1 LGQDWRSLIKR
12 PKGLTFWEEK
22 MMKRTKTNLIGAVV
36 AAVMAVPAVA
46 QETVSAVVIDGYP
59 DRALWVKEFSNF
71 FIPEV
76 DRQLAETG
84 AYKMNW
90 QENYGG
96 SIVKPKGVLEG
107 VQLGL
112 GDIGIVT
119 TIFHSSKLPSQGI
132 SGSTPFVAT
141 DARAVAQAV
150 DEIAREF
157 PAMQNEFAAQNQVYL
172 ATGVVL
178 DTYQVFCS
186 DEVSSVSDL
195 EGRKIAGAG
204 LNLRYLEGIKDA
216 AGVRGGLTDF
226 YNMVQTGLVDC
237 AMLWPEAAKTFK
249 IAEVAPYMLQAD
261 LGAVNSK
268 SVTVNADY
276 WAKLPDDVKDVLQAV
291 AIQYRDHVAGIAMDR
306 AAASRDAYVDA
317 GGTIVELSAEDRAAW
332 ANAMPNVAQEWAET
346 LNGKGE
352 QGTEMLAAY
361 LGKLADAG
369 HTGVRDWTSK

>member
-1 LGQDWRSLIKR
+1 MKFKKIAALCVAFAALGTLQA
-12 PKGLTFWEEK
+12 
-22 MMKRTKTNLIGAVV
+22 N
-36 AAVMAVPAVA
+36 A
-46 QETVSAVVIDGYP
+46 QERISAVVIDGYP
-59 DRALWVKEFSNF
+59 ARALWVKEFTNF

-76 DRQLAETG
+76 DRRLAESGTY
-84 AYKMNW
+84 AMEW

-132 SGSTPFVAT
+132 SGSTPFVAS
-141 DARAVAQAV
+141 DARAVAKAV

-157 PAMQNEFAAQNQVYL
+157 PAMNNEFAAQNQVYL

-178 DTYQVFCS
+178 DTYQVFCTG
-186 DEVSSVSDL
+186 EVSSVSDL

-226 YNMVQTGLVDC
+226 YNMLQTGLVDC

-249 IAEVAPYMLQAD
+249 IAEVAPYMLRAD

-268 SVTVNADY
+268 TITVTADY
-276 WAKLPDDVKDVLQAV
+276 WAKLPDDVKTVLKAV
-291 AIQYRDHVAGIAMDR
+291 AIDYRDHVAGIAMDR
-306 AAASRDAYVDA
+306 AKASRAAYVEQ
-317 GGTIVELSAEDRAAW
+317 GGTVIDVSAEDRMAW
-332 ANAMPNVAQEWAET
+332 AKAMPNVAQDWAKG
-346 LNGKGE
+346 LNAKGE
-352 QGTEMLAAY
+352 SGTDMLASY
-361 LGKLADAG
+361 LGKLKAAG
-369 HTGVRDWTSK
+369 YSGVRDWTAE

>member
-1 LGQDWRSLIKR
+1 MNWTKGRLLGAALATALAI
-12 PKGLTFWEEK
+12 PAAAEE
-22 MMKRTKTNLIGAVV
+22 TIN
-36 AAVMAVPAVA
+36 
-46 QETVSAVVIDGYP
+46 AVVIDGYP
-59 DRALWVKEFSNF
+59 DRALWVKEFTNF

-76 DRQLAETG
+76 DKRLAETG
-84 AYKMNW
+84 NYKMNW

-141 DARAVAQAV
+141 DARAVAKAV
-150 DEIAREF
+150 DEIAREY

-178 DTYQVFCS
+178 DTYQIFCTQP
-186 DEVSSVSDL
+186 VSSVSDL

-204 LNLRYLEGIKDA
+204 LNLRYLEGIKDT

-226 YNMVQTGLVDC
+226 YNMLQTGLVDC
-237 AMLWPEAAKTFK
+237 GMLWPEAAKTFK
-249 IAEVAPYMLQAD
+249 IAEVAPYMLKAD

-268 SVTVNADY
+268 TITVNADY
-276 WAKLPDDVKDVLQAV
+276 WASLPDEVKDVLKAV
-291 AIQYRDHVAGIAMDR
+291 AIDYRDHVAGIAMDR
-306 AAASRDAYVDA
+306 AAASRDAYVEA
-317 GGTIVELSAEDRAAW
+317 GGTIVQVSDEDRAAW

-346 LNGKGE
+346 LNASGE

-361 LGKLADAG
+361 LGKLKDAG
-369 HTGVRDWTSK
+369 YSGVRDWTTE

>member
-1 LGQDWRSLIKR
+1 MKIWTKRSLI
-12 PKGLTFWEEK
+12 
-22 MMKRTKTNLIGAVV
+22 GA
-36 AAVMAVPAVA
+36 ALASVMALPAA
-46 QETVSAVVIDGYP
+46 AEETISAVVIDGYP
-59 DRALWVKEFSNF
+59 DRALWVKEFTNF

-76 DRQLAETG
+76 DKRLADSG
-84 AYKMNW
+84 NYKMNW

-107 VQLGL
+107 IQLGL

-132 SGSTPFVAT
+132 SGSTPFVAS
-141 DARAVAQAV
+141 DSRAVAKAV
-150 DEIAREF
+150 DEIAREY

-178 DTYQVFCS
+178 DTYQIFCT
-186 DEVSSVSDL
+186 EPVASVSDL

-226 YNMVQTGLVDC
+226 YNMLQTGLVDC
-237 AMLWPEAAKTFK
+237 GMLWPEAAKTFK
-249 IAEVAPYMLQAD
+249 IAEVAPYMLKAD

-268 SVTVNADY
+268 TITVNADY
-276 WAKLPDDVKDVLQAV
+276 WASLPDDVKEVLTAV
-291 AIQYRDHVAGIAMDR
+291 AIDYRDHVAGIAMDR
-306 AAASRDAYVDA
+306 AAASRDAYVEA
-317 GGTIVELSAEDRAAW
+317 GGTIVEVSDEDRAAW
-332 ANAMPNVAQEWAET
+332 ANAMPNVAQEWAAT
-346 LNGKGE
+346 LNDNGE

-361 LGKLADAG
+361 LGKLQDAG
-369 HTGVRDWTSK
+369 FTGVRDWTAE

>member
-1 LGQDWRSLIKR
+1 MKHWITRTASAAALAT
-12 PKGLTFWEEK
+12 LTA
-22 MMKRTKTNLIGAVV
+22 I
-36 AAVMAVPAVA
+36 PAFA
-46 QETVSAVVIDGYP
+46 TETVKAVVIDGYP
-59 DRALWVKEFSNF
+59 ARALWVKEFTNF

-76 DRQLAETG
+76 DKRLAETG
-84 AYKMNW
+84 NYQMEW

-96 SIVKPKGVLEG
+96 SIVKPRGVLEG

-132 SGSTPFVAT
+132 SGSTPFVAS
-141 DARAVAQAV
+141 DARAVAKAV

-157 PAMQNEFAAQNQVYL
+157 PAMNNEFAAQNQVYL

-186 DEVSSVSDL
+186 DPVSSVSDL
-195 EGRKIAGAG
+195 EGKKIAGAG

-237 AMLWPEAAKTFK
+237 AMLWPEAAATFK
-249 IAEVAPYMLQAD
+249 ISEVAPYMLKAD

-268 SVTVNADY
+268 TITANADY
-276 WAKLPDDVKDVLQAV
+276 WNSLPDEVKDVLKEVSIA
-291 AIQYRDHVAGIAMDR
+291 YRDHVAGIAMDR
-306 AAASRDAYVDA
+306 AQASRDAYVEA
-317 GGTIVELSAEDRAAW
+317 GGTIVEVSAEDRAAW
-332 ANAMPNVAQEWAET
+332 ANAMPNIAQEWATT
-346 LNGKGE
+346 LNENGE
-352 QGTEMLAAY
+352 AGTDMLAAY
-361 LGKLADAG
+361 LQKLAAEGFD
-369 HTGVRDWTSK
+369 GVRDWTSAGG

>member
-1 LGQDWRSLIKR
+1 MKKRAKLSLI
-12 PKGLTFWEEK
+12 G
-22 MMKRTKTNLIGAVV
+22 GAL
-36 AAVMAVPAVA
+36 AALMALPAAA
-46 QETVSAVVIDGYP
+46 QESISAVVIDGYP
-59 DRALWVKEFSNF
+59 DRALWVKEFTNF

-76 DRQLAETG
+76 DRRLADSG
-84 AYKMNW
+84 NYKMNW

-132 SGSTPFVAT
+132 SGSTPFVAS
-141 DARAVAQAV
+141 DARAVAKAV

-186 DEVSSVSDL
+186 DEVSTVADL

-249 IAEVAPYMLQAD
+249 IAEVAPYMLRAD

-268 SVTVNADY
+268 TVTVNADY
-276 WAKLPDDVKDVLQAV
+276 WAKLPDEVKDVLKAV
-291 AIQYRDHVAGIAMDR
+291 AIDYRDHVAGIAMDR
-306 AAASRDAYVDA
+306 AAASRDAYVAA
-317 GGTIVELSAEDRAAW
+317 GGTIVELSDEDRSAW
-332 ANAMPNVAQEWAET
+332 ANAMPNVAQEWATT

-352 QGTEMLAAY
+352 AGTEMLAAY

-369 HTGVRDWTSK
+369 YTGMRDWTAE

>member
-1 LGQDWRSLIKR
+1 MKKCIKFSLI
-12 PKGLTFWEEK
+12 G
-22 MMKRTKTNLIGAVV
+22 GAL
-36 AAVMAVPAVA
+36 AALMALPAAA
-46 QETVSAVVIDGYP
+46 QESISAVVIDGYP
-59 DRALWVKEFSNF
+59 DRALWVKEFTNF

-76 DRQLAETG
+76 DRRLAENG
-84 AYKMNW
+84 NYKMNW

-132 SGSTPFVAT
+132 SGSTPFVAS
-141 DARAVAQAV
+141 DARAVAKAV

-186 DEVSSVSDL
+186 EKVSTVADL

-249 IAEVAPYMLQAD
+249 IAEVAPYMLRAD

-268 SVTVNADY
+268 TVTVNVDY
-276 WAKLPDDVKDVLQAV
+276 WKKLPDEVKDVLKAV
-291 AIQYRDHVAGIAMDR
+291 AIDYRDHVAGIAMDR
-306 AAASRDAYVDA
+306 AAASRDAYVAA
-317 GGTIVELSAEDRAAW
+317 GGTIAELSDEDRAAW
-332 ANAMPNVAQEWAET
+332 ANAMPNVAQEWAST

-352 QGTEMLAAY
+352 AGSEMLAAY
-361 LGKLADAG
+361 IGKLADAG
-369 HTGVRDWTSK
+369 YTGMRDWTAE

>member
-1 LGQDWRSLIKR
+1 MLNW
-12 PKGLTFWEEK
+12 T
-22 MMKRTKTNLIGAVV
+22 KRTIAGIAVATV
-36 AAVMAVPAVA
+36 AALPLAA

-59 DRALWVKEFSNF
+59 DRALWVKEFTNY

-76 DRQLAETG
+76 DKRLAEAGT
-84 AYKMNW
+84 YKMSW

-132 SGSTPFVAT
+132 SGSTPFVAS
-141 DARAVAQAV
+141 DARAVAKAV

-157 PAMQNEFAAQNQVYL
+157 PAMNNEFKAQNQVYL

-186 DEVSSVSDL
+186 SEVASVADL
-195 EGRKIAGAG
+195 EGKKIAGAG

-226 YNMVQTGLVDC
+226 YNMVQTGLVD
-237 AMLWPEAAKTFK
+237 K
-249 IAEVAPYMLQAD
+249 AD

-268 SVTVNADY
+268 TVTVNADY
-276 WAKLPDDVKDVLQAV
+276 WAGLPDAVKDVLKAV
-291 AIQYRDHVAGIAMDR
+291 AVDYRDHLAGIAMDR
-306 AAASRDAYVDA
+306 AAASAAAYVEQ
-317 GGTIVELSAEDRAAW
+317 GGTIIEVSAEDRAAW
-332 ANAMPNVAQEWAET
+332 ASAMPNVAQEWAET

-352 QGTEMLAAY
+352 QGSEMLAAY
-361 LGKLADAG
+361 LGKLEAAG
-369 HTGVRDWTSK
+369 FAGVRDWTAK